1 MTFEQHGSRSGSFV
15 PFIADMLH
23 RVRIVWL
30 FWYNKQE
37 LEGINNQP
45 PRVKLFSFGKLTLLI
60 TLYRFKY
67 VTTTYLLFV
76 LS

>member
-45 PRVKLFSFGKLTLLI
+45 PE
-60 TLYRFKY
+60 
-67 VTTTYLLFV
+67 
-76 LS
+76 

>member
-1 MTFEQHGSRSGSFV
+1 MTFEQYGSRSGSFV

-37 LEGINNQP
+37 LEGINNLP
-45 PRVKLFSFGKLTLLI
+45 PSEIIQFWKTDFTH
-60 TLYRFKY
+60 Y
-67 VTTTYLLFV
+67 VIPI
-76 LS
+76 